1 MSKYPKTIIYED
13 LDGTKKS
20 IVVKNEFEQR
30 VLENSIE
37 KQMQLKS
44 ELDVA
49 SDVFSYEM
57 DLLKRTMR
65 ISKEEQSQENTKKLK
80 HKLEVKRKEI
90 EVRKKEIE
98 VGRKEL
104 EKKKA
109 IGRKELEKK
118 KAIRKAKIE
127 QIKEASVE
135 KRKKASL
142 SQKIVRFTTFVL
154 VLFVIFFI
162 LFYFIFM

>member
-30 VLENSIE
+30 VLENTIE

-57 DLLKRTMR
+57 DLLKRRMR

-80 HKLEVKRKEI
+80 HKLEVGRKEI
-90 EVRKKEIE
+90 EVRRKEIE
-98 VGRKEL
+98 V
-104 EKKKA
+104 
-109 IGRKELEKK
+109 GRKELEKK

-135 KRKKASL
+135 KRKKVSL

-162 LFYFIFM
+162 LFYFIFMIKHTR

>member
-30 VLENSIE
+30 VLENTIE

-57 DLLKRTMR
+57 DLLKRRMR

-80 HKLEVKRKEI
+80 HKLEVRRKEI
-90 EVRKKEIE
+90 EV
-98 VGRKEL
+98 
-104 EKKKA
+104 
-109 IGRKELEKK
+109 GRKELEKK

-135 KRKKASL
+135 KRKKVSL
-142 SQKIVRFTTFVL
+142 SQKIVRFTIFVL

-162 LFYFIFM
+162 LFYFYV